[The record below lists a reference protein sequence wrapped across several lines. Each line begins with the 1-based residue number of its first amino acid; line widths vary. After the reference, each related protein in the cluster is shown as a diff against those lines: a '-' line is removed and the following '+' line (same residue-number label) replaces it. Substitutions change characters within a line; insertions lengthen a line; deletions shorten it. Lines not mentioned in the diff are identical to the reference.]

1 MLLRVEMKCHY
12 RNVYLTSIGRH
23 SEKKPEET
31 LARMRSKF
39 LKKIAQA
46 AYRRTRRS
54 PFTGDLANIRRFI
67 IYVTS
72 LCLCAAGNKNGCRV
86 WCGKSER

>member
-1 MLLRVEMKCHY
+1 
-12 RNVYLTSIGRH
+12 
-23 SEKKPEET
+23 
-31 LARMRSKF
+31 MRSKF

-72 LCLCAAGNKNGCRV
+72 LCCVQREIKMAAEFGVEKASDSVETEVADSDNITLKLRLM
-86 WCGKSER
+86 